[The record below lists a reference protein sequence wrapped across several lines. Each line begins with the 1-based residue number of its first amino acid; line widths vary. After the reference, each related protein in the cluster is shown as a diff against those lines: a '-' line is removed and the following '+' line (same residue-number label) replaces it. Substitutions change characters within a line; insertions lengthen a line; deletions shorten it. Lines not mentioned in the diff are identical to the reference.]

1 MPHTRDRLLE
11 EAFDRHGFIRRADAL
26 REGHSPHALKQLV
39 ARGYLE
45 KVAHGV
51 YRVNVVPVS
60 EYDDL
65 HLAVLWT
72 GVDKAALSHETALAL
87 YGLGDVNPDRIHV
100 TVPRRHRIRRAG
112 ADGIE
117 VHHQDLDPRHI
128 GWFEQ
133 IPTVRPAT
141 GIAQCIETGTPTYL
155 LRQALTTARKT
166 GRITASESADLQRK
180 LTNRDTP
187 EC

>member
-1 MPHTRDRLLE
+1 MPHARDRLLE
-11 EAFDRHGFIRRADAL
+11 GAFDSHGFVRRVDAL

-51 YRVNVVPVS
+51 YRVTVVPVS

-72 GVDKAALSHETALAL
+72 GVDEAALSHETALDL
-87 YGLGDVNPDRIHV
+87 YGLSDVNPDRIHV
-100 TVPRRHRIRRAG
+100 TVPRRCRIRRAG

-117 VHHQDLDPRHI
+117 VHYQDLDTRQI

-133 IPTVRPAT
+133 IPTVTAAT
-141 GIAQCIETGTPTYL
+141 AIAQCIDTGTPTYL
-155 LRQALTTARKT
+155 LRQALTAARET
-166 GRITASESADLQRK
+166 GRVTPSESADLRRR
-180 LTNRDTP
+180 LANRDTA
-187 EC
+187 ER